1 MPINISET
9 KKKLTE
15 NIISIPIIDTIIKNP
30 LFTALTIVII
40 ILFII
45 LLVFRDVEVN
55 EDTSLFKLST
65 KVSIYSFIIVAG
77 LIFLNNYYIEKEIIS
92 KTKSGAMEELFNDI
106 DMVGS
111 SISTESDSFVPVSPT
126 SSILKPV
133 TITLP

>member
-92 KTKSGAMEELFNDI
+92 KKKSGAMEELFNDI

>member
-126 SSILKPV
+126 RSILKPV